1 MPVSTNLYRKSHFL
15 GTKIRSLRKAN
26 AFTLEDLSI
35 RCIQI
40 NAEIAPSVS
49 YLSLIETGRRI
60 PSQKLL
66 KILSEVFQK
75 DIGWFLDESIQ
86 LDPVQ
91 KSMGALPGID
101 MMSLEPSF
109 LFSKE
114 ILESAI
120 PAMLTQSGTSGRQ
133 FAHILIRSYQ
143 EKHQN
148 QFPEL
153 ERAAEDIGKKKLP
166 LSIQD
171 LLKLCKNN
179 DLKIKW
185 FKKESF
191 FTRDDSGR
199 DIKTMFRSFYESPDI
214 IYLNESLKK
223 EPVRLKYD
231 LASMLGHK
239 VLHNG
244 DGILSCHASGGELG
258 GSPRPFKQ
266 KSGRVQQEDILY
278 AWRDFESSFFA
289 GALLCPKLPFRNLL
303 NRNSY
308 DIMSCEKIGLTPAV
322 IMRRMTAVSTYK
334 HWHYFD
340 AYPPGYLRAVYR
352 GNGISIPWGN
362 MRLVTDPCNQWDVFK
377 LISNLRLQKPITQ
390 ISLMKDGNQSRLY
403 ASTAIKTKDATGEP
417 HVVMV
422 GIDLMPSIEMQGIDI
437 KEFIEEVDTAC
448 FAQDRELFMPAN
460 IKNELEKVG
469 RVLNIS
475 WVVDAASKPIN
486 IICPRSTSC
495 PRKDF
500 CGKLP
505 EKSKIS
511 WMNEIKDEI
520 LANKGK

>member
-1 MPVSTNLYRKSHFL
+1 MPKPLNLSRKTHFL
-15 GTKIRSLRKAN
+15 GTKIRSLRKTYGL
-26 AFTLEDLSI
+26 TLEDLSV

-40 NAEIAPSVS
+40 NSDVAPSVS
-49 YLSLIETGRRI
+49 YLSLIETGHRV
-60 PSQKLL
+60 PSEKLL
-66 KILSEVFQK
+66 YLLADVFQK
-75 DIGWFLDESIQ
+75 KIEWFLDESIP
-86 LDPVQ
+86 LEPVQ
-91 KSMGALPGID
+91 KVSGSLPGID
-101 MMSLEPSF
+101 MMSLEPNF

-148 QFPEL
+148 QFPDL
-153 ERAAEDIGKKKLP
+153 ERAAEDVGKKKLP
-166 LSIQD
+166 LSVQD
-171 LLKLCKNN
+171 LLKLCIQNG
-179 DLKIKW
+179 LKIKW
-185 FKKESF
+185 FEKESF

-199 DIKTMFRSFYESPDI
+199 DIKTMFRSFYESPNV

-244 DGILSCHASGGELG
+244 DGILSSHATGGELG
-258 GSPRPFKQ
+258 GSPRPYKQ
-266 KSGRVQQEDILY
+266 KSGQVQQEDILH

-303 NRNSY
+303 NRHSY
-308 DIMSCEKIGLTPAV
+308 DITSCEKLGLTPAV

-362 MRLVTDPCNQWDVFK
+362 MRLVTDPCNQWDIFK

-390 ISLMKDGNQSRLY
+390 ISLMKDGDKSRLY
-403 ASTAIKTKDATGEP
+403 ASTAMKTKDATGNP

-422 GIDLMPSIEMQGIDI
+422 GIDLMPAMESQGIDTQIFVDEI
-437 KEFIEEVDTAC
+437 KEICLTSDGASI
-448 FAQDRELFMPAN
+448 MPEN
-460 IKNELEKVG
+460 IKHELEKVG
-469 RVLNIS
+469 KVLNIS
-475 WVVDAASKPIN
+475 WVVDGASKPVN

-495 PRKDF
+495 PRLEL
-500 CGKLP
+500 CGKSP
-505 EKSKIS
+505 QKSKIS

-520 LANKGK
+520 LKNKG